1 MIISV
6 MYYLSGY
13 TNFVGLI
20 ASEAGRWMRTKKR
33 SGLGQ
38 ATKIIVYKSW
48 GELSLFSAMQ
58 NMHIWTARV
67 ITSKIKLIYETKQ
80 KN

>member
-48 GELSLFSAMQ
+48 GELFIQLNMLIKFNTVSANFNNTRPSLIL
-58 NMHIWTARV
+58 N
-67 ITSKIKLIYETKQ
+67 
-80 KN
+80 N